1 MKRILLYTLCLSIF
15 ITACNKDDD
24 FKPDEPKVTPEA
36 QTLKEIEYG
45 NDKLQ
50 RMDIYLPA
58 NRSTATTKVFIFI
71 HGGAWAEGEGDK
83 ADSLHAPLI
92 DSLRRRLPDWA
103 IFNLNYRLAGLEF
116 NPLPSVKNKFP
127 VQEEDIRAA
136 VKYIYDRRQTFTI
149 SDKWVFAGASA
160 GAHLALLQGYKNN
173 SNNNKINPITPK
185 AIIDLFGPNDMT
197 ALYNSYSSSDP
208 EEALLINWLMGGTPT
223 QNPTMYHDS
232 SPINYVTA
240 QSAPTIIFQGGL
252 DDVVPKEQSYTL
264 EAKLKNAGVNN
275 QLVFYP
281 NQTHGWSD
289 PAIWFDCLN
298 KAQSFITANTQ

>member
-24 FKPDEPKVTPEA
+24 FKPDEPKVTTEA
-36 QTLKEIEYG
+36 QTLKDVAYG
-45 NDKLQ
+45 GDNLQ

-71 HGGAWAEGEGDK
+71 HGGAWAEGDK
-83 ADSLHAPLI
+83 ADEAHAPLI

-103 IFNLNYRLAGLEF
+103 IFNLNYRLASLNGI
-116 NPLPSVKNKFP
+116 SVKNKFP
-127 VQEEDIRAA
+127 AQEEDIKTAIQ
-136 VKYIYDRRQTFTI
+136 YIYDRRQTFVI

-173 SNNNKINPITPK
+173 TTIKPK
-185 AIIDLFGPNDMT
+185 AVIDLFGPNDMA
-197 ALYNSYSSSDP
+197 ALYNSYTSSDP
-208 EEALLINWLMGGTPT
+208 GEAFLINLLMSGTPT
-223 QNPTMYHDS
+223 SNATMYHDS

-240 QSAPTIIFQGGL
+240 QSPPTIIFHGGL

-264 EAKLKNAGVNN
+264 EARLKNVGVTN
-275 QLVFYP
+275 QFVFYD

-289 PAIWFDCLN
+289 PAIWYDCLN
-298 KAQSFITANTQ
+298 KAQSFINANVQ